1 MTRITDS
8 RTGDPGLTDHPAG
21 TASGEHIQEMSAEE
35 IEARNRE
42 IYRRKQEGAIQS
54 QLAREYGLSP
64 EWIRRIC
71 EDQERLTVKPVEHSN
86 PVSEAAGSV
95 AAAKRSRPVIT
106 VYDFCSICTDG
117 EAEIQIWSVEP
128 GAEKQLF
135 SGTVQ
140 DAMRSEFAQGIIVS
154 CNPHTTGIRL
164 NIDTENR

>member
-1 MTRITDS
+1 MTHISDS
-8 RTGDPGLTDHPAG
+8 RTVDPGLTDHPAG
-21 TASGEHIQEMSAEE
+21 TASGEHIQEMSAQE

-71 EDQERLTVKPVEHSN
+71 EDQERLTAKPVEHSN
-86 PVSEAAGSV
+86 PVSEAPGSV
-95 AAAKRSRPVIT
+95 AAAKRSRPMIT

-117 EAEIQIWSVEP
+117 EAEIQVWSVEP

-135 SGTVQ
+135 SGTVR
-140 DAMRSEFAQGIIVS
+140 DAMRSEYAHGIIVS
-154 CNPHTTGIRL
+154 CNLHATGIRL
-164 NIDTENR
+164 NIDPENR